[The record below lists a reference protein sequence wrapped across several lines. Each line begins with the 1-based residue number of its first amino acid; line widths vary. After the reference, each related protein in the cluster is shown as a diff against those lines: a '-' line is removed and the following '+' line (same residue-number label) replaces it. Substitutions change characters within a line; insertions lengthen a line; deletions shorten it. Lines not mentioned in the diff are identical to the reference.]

1 MTVAAKT
8 LVAGAADPAP
18 IEGHELLTCPET
30 YLRDGEYD
38 PDMMLAL
45 VEEVLH
51 RFPLV
56 RIVGHMNFPE
66 APRKT
71 WA

>member
-1 MTVAAKT
+1 MTLAAKT

-18 IEGHELLTCPET
+18 IEGHELLTWPEP
-30 YLRDGEYD
+30 YLRDAEFD
-38 PDMMLAL
+38 SDAMLAL
-45 VEEVLH
+45 VEEVLQ

-56 RIVGHMNFPE
+56 RIVGHMNFPK

-71 WA
+71 